1 MFRLA
6 EEVCALFDTC
16 ARCHAPRRSRSHIP
30 VALEE
35 SRVMPSDGPKEKEPP
50 FGRLL
55 EPISVLV
62 TYLIIFS
69 LRMPANPIK
78 LVPRSTRVLV
88 SGTV

>member
-1 MFRLA
+1 
-6 EEVCALFDTC
+6 
-16 ARCHAPRRSRSHIP
+16 
-30 VALEE
+30 
-35 SRVMPSDGPKEKEPP
+35 MPSDGPKEKEPP